1 MTYSN
6 LPLSFRV
13 YESLDFLNYVLCSV
27 ALTVEKAEPV
37 CPYGRAGERPLHD
50 ALRWDVRCCRILRRS
65 VI

>member
-27 ALTVEKAEPV
+27 ALTVEKQSLCAPM
-37 CPYGRAGERPLHD
+37 
-50 ALRWDVRCCRILRRS
+50 DVRVNVRFTMRCAGM
-65 VI
+65 